1 MPMPREQEKQPG
13 RVMPAGA
20 VSAGSRKQ
28 AARAARTVV
37 KKREKKSDLPCVAAA
52 CKEVRSKHGNKP
64 EESIV
69 HKEDS
74 NGSSRRS
81 RYREQPW
88 LLSFLHS
95 IAFSKVRDAF
105 VIYNFSEDACAFFL
119 PHEWHGRLAI
129 AAAPLWK
136 ILGAHCH
143 HHHLC
148 HPQSSSFCCGA
159 CRRALG

>member
-1 MPMPREQEKQPG
+1 MSMPREQEKQPG

-37 KKREKKSDLPCVAAA
+37 KKRGKKKKNDLPCVAAA

-74 NGSSRRS
+74 NGSSRHS

-95 IAFSKVRDAF
+95 IVFSKVRVAF
-105 VIYNFSEDACAFFL
+105 VIL
-119 PHEWHGRLAI
+119 
-129 AAAPLWK
+129 
-136 ILGAHCH
+136 
-143 HHHLC
+143 
-148 HPQSSSFCCGA
+148 
-159 CRRALG
+159 